1 LTPAASGAS
10 GAAFDLKKEVILSS
24 FGLYPWFAEHGDD
37 LVHPEDQ
44 KKLLKLTPYGKVF
57 ELVSSDSDYIELS
70 YGEESYRVKPDL
82 YLPIPEIRHRIG
94 DNLERHGEDHL
105 VRDIRWHF
113 QKRQVFYLVY
123 VNGKKSSRRYFEDE
137 F

>member
-1 LTPAASGAS
+1 MS
-10 GAAFDLKKEVILSS
+10 GAAFRLKEEVILSS
-24 FGLYPWFAEHGDD
+24 FGLYPWFAEHGDG

-44 KKLLKLTPYGKVF
+44 KKLCELTPYGKVF

-94 DNLERHGEDHL
+94 DNFEWCGKNYR
-105 VRDIRWHF
+105 VRDIGWHF
-113 QKRQVFYLVY
+113 QRKRVFYLVY
-123 VNGKKSSRRYFEDE
+123 ANGKKSSRRYFEDE